1 MRSLFVFVFL
11 LGLVSCDNRKD
22 APKCAEI
29 EGINGFASKK
39 GDLSLPK
46 DISAG
51 HTRTNYPEYK
61 NYENYTGTIK
71 VCDKSG
77 LYQYGNY
84 VNGKLNGKLFTY
96 RVDDIGMFND
106 FSDFNILKLFRK
118 PKLTRIDTYKNGKNI
133 KRIQFNNF
141 TGKKT
146 YEEIYVGNRFIR
158 KHFYN
163 NGQLGHQ
170 ITEITEKNNRQTTH
184 NYWDEEGKK
193 TTDWPGIS
201 NTKKNIFDFIGLT
214 ITPFSLFLIFI
225 LYKRKKKLK
234 KR

>member
-1 MRSLFVFVFL
+1 MLFVFVFL
-11 LGLVSCDNRKD
+11 LGLASCDNRKD
-22 APKCAEI
+22 TPKCEEI
-29 EGINGFASKK
+29 KGINGFASKK

-51 HTRTNYPEYK
+51 HTRANYPEYK
-61 NYENYTGTIK
+61 KYENYTGTIK

-96 RVDDIGMFND
+96 RIDDIGMFND
-106 FSDFNILKLFRK
+106 FSDFNIFKIFRK
-118 PKLTRIDTYKNGKNI
+118 PKLVSVATYKNGENI
-133 KRIQFNNF
+133 KYISFDNF

-146 YEEIYVGNRFIR
+146 YEEIYVDNRFIR
-158 KHFYN
+158 KYFYN
-163 NGQLGHQ
+163 NGQVGHQ
-170 ITEITEKNNRQTTH
+170 ITIINDEENTPGHVTN
-184 NYWDEEGKK
+184 NYWDKNGNKAS
-193 TTDWPGIS
+193 DWPGIS

-234 KR
+234 K